1 MIPKIIH
8 QMWIGPKP
16 PPIKLMNTWKEKN
29 PDYEYILWNEG
40 EIEKKNMR
48 FTCQDE
54 IETMSEINGKADIMR
69 WEILYKYGGI
79 FIDADSICIEPLT
92 PLFHG
97 CKGFASWENEKIRPG
112 LLSTCCMGFVPRH
125 EICAVAIDW
134 IENNDVCV
142 ERTKQ
147 PAWVLTGPNL
157 LTEIYKKKK
166 YVGFSVFPS
175 YFFSPIH
182 YSGKLYLGHSK
193 VYGLHVW
200 GSTKQAYETMH
211 TIHLPKFFEK
221 PEKSISLLVYNE
233 NTKCLHVS
241 EFLKSVTNQL
251 GHFEIELIWLDN
263 ATDPF
268 FTYAFKKELD
278 HWLQHTR
285 FITLVYK
292 KMDPGTNMTNS
303 LNKGLKLCSHD
314 YVFHMD
320 VNHVMAPSKI
330 GIQLDYLIKHPECSI
345 VGSNVRLF
353 EEKKKT
359 LTSVSHVPLKVCKKG
374 EPFFTTTLAFRK
386 DFWESLG
393 GYKNNYDVLHLFA
406 QGLEIHNVP
415 DILVYL
421 REINGTQIGIALGK
435 T

>member
-16 PPIKLMNTWKEKN
+16 PPIKLMDTWKEKN
-29 PDYEYILWNEG
+29 PSYEYIFWNEE
-40 EIEKKNMR
+40 EIKKRNMH
-48 FTCQDE
+48 FTCQDD

-79 FIDADSICIEPLT
+79 FIDADSICLEPLT
-92 PLFHG
+92 PLFHT
-97 CKGFASWENEKIRPG
+97 CKGFASWENEIIRPG
-112 LLSTCCMGFVPRH
+112 LLSTCCMGFTPRH
-125 EICAVAIDW
+125 EICGAAIDW

-166 YVGFSVFPS
+166 FENFSVYPS

-211 TIHLPKFFEK
+211 TIKLPKFFEK
-221 PEKSISLLVYNE
+221 PEEAISLLVYNE

-263 ATDPF
+263 ATDTF
-268 FTYAFKKELD
+268 TTYAFKKELE
-278 HWLQHTR
+278 HWLQYTR
-285 FITLVYK
+285 FVTLVYK
-292 KMDPGTNMTNS
+292 KMDPGTNMTNC
-303 LNKGLKLCSHD
+303 LNQGLQLCSHD
-314 YVFHMD
+314 YVFQMD
-320 VNHVMAPSKI
+320 VN
-330 GIQLDYLIKHPECSI
+330 
-345 VGSNVRLF
+345 
-353 EEKKKT
+353 
-359 LTSVSHVPLKVCKKG
+359 
-374 EPFFTTTLAFRK
+374 
-386 DFWESLG
+386 
-393 GYKNNYDVLHLFA
+393 KN
-406 QGLEIHNVP
+406 
-415 DILVYL
+415 
-421 REINGTQIGIALGK
+421 K
-435 T
+435 